1 MLNFSSNVIPG
12 IIICLFGF
20 FCFLYGY
27 EYKFGSLSNIGPG
40 FFPTIVSITIIC
52 LGFLVAVSK
61 TNQKIYNDYR
71 SVFACSISIVIFSLS
86 IKFLGLLP
94 AIFFTSLSSLYAQK
108 QKIPFLKKIKI
119 TTGITIFV
127 LIIFKIFFQMNT
139 ELLYL

>member
-1 MLNFSSNVIPG
+1 MLKISSNLISG
-12 IIICLFGF
+12 IIISLFGF

-40 FFPTIVSITIIC
+40 FFPKIVSITIIC
-52 LGFLVAVSK
+52 LGFLVAISK
-61 TNQKIYNDYR
+61 TDQKIYSDYR
-71 SVFACSISIVIFSLS
+71 SVFVCSISIVIFALS

-94 AIFFTSLSSLYAQK
+94 AIFLTSLSSLYAQK
-108 QKIPFLKKIKI
+108 QKISFFKKIKI
-119 TTGITIFV
+119 ATGITFFV